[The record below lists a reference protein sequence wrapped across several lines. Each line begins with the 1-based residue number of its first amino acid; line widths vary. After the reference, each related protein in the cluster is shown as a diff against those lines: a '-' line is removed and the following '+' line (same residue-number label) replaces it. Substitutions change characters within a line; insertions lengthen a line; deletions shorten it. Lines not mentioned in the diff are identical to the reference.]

1 MAIMT
6 YSFSRLTLFQEC
18 PYRFYLRYIEKREEP
33 VTEPLA
39 MGKAVHLAIELMLKG
54 HSLDQ
59 ALFEAEMDC
68 PILIDPMELR
78 NLVEKAPIEMGAG
91 LKSGVE
97 IEKYFK
103 LPLSNADDAP
113 CIQGYIDL
121 VETVFGCIEFTDW
134 KTNRMI
140 YSPMDTMQ
148 LPLYAWALSKIY
160 KTFDI
165 VGSLFFLRY
174 FKKAK
179 KRMSFSKR
187 EMENARKWA
196 EDTAIQIENRLFLLE
211 IGEPVEKLFPY
222 QMNPYCKH
230 CSFAGECLL
239 KNEKEI
245 FGGILYANSCK

>member
-1 MAIMT
+1 MEIT
-6 YSFSRLTLFQEC
+6 SNS
-18 PYRFYLRYIEKREEP
+18 YLSE
-33 VTEPLA
+33 
-39 MGKAVHLAIELMLKG
+39 
-54 HSLDQ
+54 S
-59 ALFEAEMDC
+59 
-68 PILIDPMELR
+68 
-78 NLVEKAPIEMGAG
+78 
-91 LKSGVE
+91 
-97 IEKYFK
+97 
-103 LPLSNADDAP
+103 
-113 CIQGYIDL
+113 
-121 VETVFGCIEFTDW
+121 
-134 KTNRMI
+134 
-140 YSPMDTMQ
+140 
-148 LPLYAWALSKIY
+148 LSKIY

-222 QMNPYCKH
+222 QMNPHCKH

-239 KNEKEI
+239 KKEKKI